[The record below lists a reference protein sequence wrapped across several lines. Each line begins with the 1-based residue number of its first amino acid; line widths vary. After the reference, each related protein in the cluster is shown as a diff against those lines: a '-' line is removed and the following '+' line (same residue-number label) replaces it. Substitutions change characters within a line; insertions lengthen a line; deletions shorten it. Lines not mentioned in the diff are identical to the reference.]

1 MVEDN
6 KDIKE
11 KSLIIKEF
19 LLEGKTISQIE
30 SYMRK
35 RKQYQLKNT
44 FTFMQLNAQ
53 CFKDMSF
60 KKREEKK

>member
-35 RKQYQLKNT
+35 RKQY
-44 FTFMQLNAQ
+44 
-53 CFKDMSF
+53 
-60 KKREEKK
+60 